1 MRSEGYS
8 SWFVCLSVCRRL
20 FWYYRLRGGLLAM
33 PAASELREPEKLV
46 GDFPETTAFE
56 RYAAKKAKKP
66 IWKTSTGLPR
76 PGSLAVYLG
85 GTRSHDEWRVSTPAC
100 YLLL

>member
-1 MRSEGYS
+1 
-8 SWFVCLSVCRRL
+8 
-20 FWYYRLRGGLLAM
+20 M

-76 PGSLAVYLG
+76 PGSLALCTLEAHEVTTNGVYRLPHAIYYC
-85 GTRSHDEWRVSTPAC
+85 SHPMSDSPRAISGRP
-100 YLLL
+100 